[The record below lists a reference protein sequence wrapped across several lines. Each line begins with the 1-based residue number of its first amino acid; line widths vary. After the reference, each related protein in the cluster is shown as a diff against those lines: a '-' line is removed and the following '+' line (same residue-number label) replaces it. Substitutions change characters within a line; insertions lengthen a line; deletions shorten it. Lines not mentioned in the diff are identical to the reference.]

1 MILRN
6 RTSSFPESKCFRKHR
21 TSPVFD
27 HAPRHQYLQLVRGSL
42 LHGELDRIPSAA
54 VFSSFPCH
62 SLACYSLSCRSLSH
76 SSYASA
82 PFLPILCI
90 PSSSIHSSQNNKE
103 KQRATKQLATFSSV
117 PAPSPDQR
125 LWPCLLNRSR
135 PCPRKPQGNSGDN
148 ASERLEQQH
157 RRVAVLR
164 AVSDIAYVDALDM
177 MIVDHIPQRVLICHP
192 L

>member
-27 HAPRHQYLQLVRGSL
+27 HVPRPQCLQLVRGSL
-42 LHGELDRIPSAA
+42 LHGELDRYSFAA
-54 VFSSFPCH
+54 VFSPFPCH
-62 SLACYSLSCRSLSH
+62 SLACRSLFCRFLSCRSLSR

-90 PSSSIHSSQNNKE
+90 PSSSIHSSQNNKA

-125 LWPCLLNRSR
+125 LWPSLLNRSL
-135 PCPRKPQGNSGDN
+135 PSPRAPPGNSGDN

-157 RRVAVLR
+157 RRVA
-164 AVSDIAYVDALDM
+164 AGPMIPDIACLDALD
-177 MIVDHIPQRVLICHP
+177 I
-192 L
+192 